1 MFPTEQ
7 AKWNQH
13 EQCSIPTPFGRC
25 LLASTMCRG
34 DPLLIGL
41 NDLSPPSFPFTV
53 SGSNLSLNVCVHAL
67 SSVFKPAIVVFNC
80 LIRSP
85 TNSSG
90 GTGALFLRFFALL
103 GPEEADSSVIP
114 AAPLSKSSSMVSRGS
129 ASWGSW
135 YPSPGNP
142 KISSRS
148 CPPSASGADILMQK
162 ERAGKKNGCCF

>member
-1 MFPTEQ
+1 MFPTQQ
-7 AKWNQH
+7 AEWSQY

-41 NDLSPPSFPFTV
+41 ERLVTAELPLYCVRVQFVPQCLCPCV
-53 SGSNLSLNVCVHAL
+53 VLSLQTRN
-67 SSVFKPAIVVFNC
+67 
-80 LIRSP
+80 RTP

-90 GTGALFLRFFALL
+90 GTGTLFLCFFALL
-103 GPEEADSSVIP
+103 GPEQADSSVIR
-114 AAPLSKSSSMVSRGS
+114 AAPLSKSSSMVSRGPPS
-129 ASWGSW
+129 CGSW

-148 CPPSASGADILMQK
+148 CPPSASGTDILMRK
-162 ERAGKKNGCCF
+162 ERAEKKNGCCF